1 MATVP
6 RVDTSRSAVPTVAV
20 IGGGASGAL
29 VAAQLLRRSHRNG
42 LRVVVIEPR
51 PRVGLGLAYSTT
63 DETHR
68 LNVPAGQMGALP
80 RDPGH
85 FVRWANDCGHPLES
99 GDFAP
104 RALYGE
110 YLARVLDDAERSSL
124 PQITLERVRDT
135 AVGVRILSSAK
146 PPVAVVELASGSTV
160 TAAHVVLALG
170 NLPPADPGVADPE
183 LVASDR
189 YEPDPWDPGL
199 AERAQRDEKVLLLG
213 TGLTMVDV
221 ALTLSKHDAPASILT
236 VSRQGLLP
244 QKHRRNLAPPNRWF
258 ELPPSEVNLSELISR
273 IESEI
278 ASAQARGGD
287 WREVIDALR
296 PYTNRIWRRL
306 NDEDREEFVR
316 HLSRRWDVHRH
327 RMAPEIGR
335 TLEVLRASGRLRL
348 ARGRVQRMRLRSQRD
363 GGGVVEVTLDL
374 AEGQSANFRVDR
386 LVNCTGPALDLESGR
401 EPVLGGLFRDGFVR
415 PGPLGLGLDHDSRGA
430 LLDSHGTPS
439 TMLSTIGPLRKGRLW
454 ETTAIPEIRTQAFEL
469 ADKLTAQLDSTAPIV
484 AA

>member
-6 RVDTSRSAVPTVAV
+6 RVDTSRSAVQTVAV

-80 RDPGH
+80 RDAGH
-85 FVRWANDCGHPLES
+85 FVRWANDCGHEIES

-104 RALYGE
+104 RSLYGE

-135 AVGVRILSSAK
+135 AVGVRILSSAT

-160 TAAHVVLALG
+160 TAAHVVIALG

-221 ALTLSKHDAPASILT
+221 ALTLEQAGGAGVDP
-236 VSRQGLLP
+236 
-244 QKHRRNLAPPNRWF
+244 HRLAPGTAAA
-258 ELPPSEVNLSELISR
+258 EAPP
-273 IESEI
+273 
-278 ASAQARGGD
+278 Q
-287 WREVIDALR
+287 
-296 PYTNRIWRRL
+296 P
-306 NDEDREEFVR
+306 
-316 HLSRRWDVHRH
+316 
-327 RMAPEIGR
+327 
-335 TLEVLRASGRLRL
+335 RA
-348 ARGRVQRMRLRSQRD
+348 A
-363 GGGVVEVTLDL
+363 
-374 AEGQSANFRVDR
+374 
-386 LVNCTGPALDLESGR
+386 
-401 EPVLGGLFRDGFVR
+401 EPVV
-415 PGPLGLGLDHDSRGA
+415 
-430 LLDSHGTPS
+430 
-439 TMLSTIGPLRKGRLW
+439 
-454 ETTAIPEIRTQAFEL
+454 
-469 ADKLTAQLDSTAPIV
+469 
-484 AA
+484 